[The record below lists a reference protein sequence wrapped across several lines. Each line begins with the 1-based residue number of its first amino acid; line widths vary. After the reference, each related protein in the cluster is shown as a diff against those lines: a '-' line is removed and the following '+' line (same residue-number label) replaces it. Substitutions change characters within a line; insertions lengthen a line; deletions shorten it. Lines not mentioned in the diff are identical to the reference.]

1 MTKKIFHIAILVIM
15 VVSTMGF
22 TITKHYCG
30 GGLIDLSIAGE
41 VENCCDM
48 EDGCCHNE
56 QQTYQL
62 EEDYTAPAVFNQIDY
77 FTFVIFEIPEFLVKS
92 REITIA
98 SISNNFGESPPPHD
112 VLHFLADIQVYRL

>member
-1 MTKKIFHIAILVIM
+1 M

-30 GGLIDLSIAGE
+30 GDLIDLSIAGE

-48 EDGCCHNE
+48 EEGCCHNE

-62 EEDYTAPAVFNQIDY
+62 EEDYTAPMVLNQVDY
-77 FTFVIFEIPEFLVKS
+77 FAFVIFEIPVFLVEMQETS
-92 REITIA
+92 NTF
-98 SISNNFGESPPPHD
+98 ISYNFGESPPSRT

>member
-1 MTKKIFHIAILVIM
+1 M

-30 GGLIDLSIAGE
+30 GDLIDLSIAGE

-62 EEDYTAPAVFNQIDY
+62 EEDYTAPLVLNQVDY
-77 FTFVIFEIPEFLVKS
+77 FAFVIFEIPEFLIEL
-92 REITIA
+92 RETSN
-98 SISNNFGESPPPHD
+98 SIVLNSFGESPPPPT

>member
-1 MTKKIFHIAILVIM
+1 M

-30 GGLIDLSIAGE
+30 GDFIDLSIAGE

-48 EDGCCHNE
+48 ENDCCHNE
-56 QQTYQL
+56 QQTYQF
-62 EEDYTAPAVFNQIDY
+62 EEDYTAPMVINQVDY
-77 FTFVIFEIPEFLVKS
+77 LAFVIFEIPEFLV
-92 REITIA
+92 ELQET
-98 SISNNFGESPPPHD
+98 SNNLISSNFGKSPPSRG